1 MVKRVTYI
9 EALQKMNDD
18 SFWDGIY
25 DNVERLYLMEP
36 LVHAMEAFAISEQ
49 ALALAKE
56 VIISLVEGKS
66 GAKAMAELFLKE
78 ISDEQEKIQGE

>member
-1 MVKRVTYI
+1 MVKRAQYI
-9 EALQKMNDD
+9 EALEKMNDE

-36 LVHAMEAFAISEQ
+36 LINAMDAFAVADQ

-56 VIISLVEGKS
+56 VIISLVEGS
-66 GAKAMAELFLKE
+66 PGPRRWPNC
-78 ISDEQEKIQGE
+78 S

>member
-1 MVKRVTYI
+1 MVKRADYI
-9 EALQKMNDD
+9 EALQKMNDE

-25 DNVERLYLMEP
+25 DNVERLYLVEP
-36 LVHAMEAFAISEQ
+36 LINAMQAFAVADQ

-56 VIISLVEGKS
+56 VIFSLVEGKP

-78 ISDEQEKIQGE
+78 MADESDGP